1 MSRRPLVF
9 GVCLV
14 LVSCTAR
21 DAESVR
27 PADSTEAAA
36 TATTPTPIDAST
48 DVATPAPSTTAPAEG
63 IEYYEAAV
71 LRHVADSL
79 ATTPRTGHVIGAH
92 PTFQYLQIRR
102 VASGVPEVHDAWMDV
117 TMVQSGRGTLR
128 SGGRVVGSH
137 LQSVGEHRGGT
148 IEGGST
154 RPVGAGDLMV
164 IAAGIPHQ
172 YEIARG
178 DSLRYLT
185 VKIRKP
191 AATH

>member
-1 MSRRPLVF
+1 MSGRRL
-9 GVCLV
+9 GLA
-14 LVSCTAR
+14 LSLLLMSCTAR

-27 PADSTEAAA
+27 RADSAEAA
-36 TATTPTPIDAST
+36 TTTSTPTPIDAST
-48 DVATPAPSTTAPAEG
+48 DAAIPAPSTSAPTEG

-79 ATTPRTGHVIGAH
+79 ATTPRTGHVIAAH

-102 VASGVPEVHDAWMDV
+102 VASGVPEVHDAWIDV
-117 TMVQSGRGTLR
+117 TVVQSGRGTLR

-137 LQSVGEHRGGT
+137 LQSAGEHRGGT

-172 YEIARG
+172 YEIAHG

-185 VKIRKP
+185 VKIQRPP
-191 AATH
+191 AH